1 MFETKALDEL
11 IPEWKE
17 KNAPIKTKV
26 SSEEFLFLNKKNGFN
41 IEIQSTH
48 LNSKLQKGDILL
60 KIGNTEIFERGDII
74 ESTFY
79 ARPGT
84 FVEFL
89 IKREGKELTIPIR
102 VTLRPASNT
111 KSNPDNTLLDQ
122 NLTGDLD
129 SSKLSRELQEVD

>member
-1 MFETKALDEL
+1 MLSWLIAPMPSTTTSKAAR
-11 IPEWKE
+11 K
-17 KNAPIKTKV
+17 
-26 SSEEFLFLNKKNGFN
+26 LNKKNGFN

-48 LNSKLQKGDILL
+48 SNSKLQKGDILL

-102 VTLRPASNT
+102 VTVRPASNA
-111 KSNPDNTLLDQ
+111 KSNTDNTLLDQ

-129 SSKLSRELQEVD
+129 SSKLSKELQEVD